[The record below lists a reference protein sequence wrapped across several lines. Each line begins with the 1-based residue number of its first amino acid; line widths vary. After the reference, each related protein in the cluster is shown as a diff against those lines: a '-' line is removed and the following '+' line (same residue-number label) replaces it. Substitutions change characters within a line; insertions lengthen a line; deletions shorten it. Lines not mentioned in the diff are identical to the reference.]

1 MERKVAWTENG
12 VGFIKK
18 EKTEGAEA
26 PFFLA
31 EDVVESIAA
40 FHASVPGYEKTPL
53 AELPELAKK
62 LGIGRLFVKD
72 ESKRFGLNAFKAL
85 GGIYAVSKVIC
96 EKLGIPMGAF
106 EEICTEE
113 NREKIKDMVFIT
125 ATDGN
130 HGKGVAWAAKK
141 FGCKAYVYM
150 PKGTV
155 ECRAQAIREVGA
167 EEVLVT
173 DCFYDD
179 TVRMADERAG
189 KNGWTMVQ
197 DTAWEGYMDIPTYI
211 VQGYSTLAKEAAQQ
225 LEEAG
230 VPAPDVL
237 FLQAGVGAFAGG
249 VLGYFANHYG
259 ESLPKTVIAEPDTV
273 ACIFESARIND
284 GKPHPSTG
292 SCETVMAGLNCAEP
306 CLVTYPTLRDFP
318 AAYAACPDFVTER
331 GMAALGLPQGGDP
344 AVVSGE
350 SGAVGVGLLWEIMKN
365 EELAELRKH
374 LGLKEDA
381 VVLCISTEGDT
392 DPAHYKEVMEKYKNN
407 L

>member
-1 MERKVAWTENG
+1 MQRDITWTKDG
-12 VGFIKK
+12 IGIIIK
-18 EKTEGAEA
+18 EKTTEGI
-26 PFFLA
+26 PPSFLA
-31 EDVVESIAA
+31 ETEVEKIMD

-53 AELPELAKK
+53 VELPRLAEK
-62 LGIGRLFVKD
+62 LGVGRIFVKD
-72 ESKRFGLNAFKAL
+72 ESKRFGLNAFKGL

-96 EKLGIPMGAF
+96 EKLNIPLTSF

-113 NREKIKDMVFIT
+113 NKEKIKDMVFIT

-155 ECRAQAIREVGA
+155 ECRVQAIRDVGA

-179 TVRMADERAG
+179 TVRMADERAR

-211 VQGYSTLAKEAAQQ
+211 VQGYSTLAREAAEQ

-230 VPAPDVL
+230 VSAPDVL

-259 ESLPKTVIAEPDTV
+259 KELPKTVIVEPDSV
-273 ACIFESARIND
+273 ACIFESAKVND

-318 AAYAACPDFVTER
+318 AAYAACPDFVTEK
-331 GMAALGLPQGGDP
+331 GMAVLGLGEPK
-344 AVVSGE
+344 VVSGE
-350 SGAVGVGLLWEIMKN
+350 SGAVGVGLFCEMMEN
-365 EELAELRKH
+365 RELAFCREY
-374 LGLKEDA
+374 LGLDKNA
-381 VVLCISTEGDT
+381 VILCISTEGDT
-392 DPAHYKEVMEKYKNN
+392 DPLHYQQVLDQYRKN
-407 L
+407 

>member
-1 MERKVAWTENG
+1 MERKITWTKNG
-12 VGFIKK
+12 IGVIEK
-18 EKTEGAEA
+18 EKTVGAV
-26 PFFLA
+26 PPDFLA
-31 EDVVESIAA
+31 EDVVECIAA
-40 FHASVPGYEKTPL
+40 FHASVPGYEATPL

-62 LGIGRLFVKD
+62 LGVGRIFVKD
-72 ESKRFGLNAFKAL
+72 ESKRFGLNAFKGL

-96 EKLGIPMGAF
+96 EKLGVPLTSF

-113 NREKIKDMVFIT
+113 NKEKIKDMVFIT

-130 HGKGVAWAAKK
+130 HGKGVAWAARK

-155 ECRAQAIREVGA
+155 ECRAEAIREIGA

-179 TVRMADERAG
+179 TVRMADERAR

-230 VPAPDVL
+230 VSAPDVL

-259 ESLPKTVIAEPDTV
+259 EKLPKTVIAEPDTV
-273 ACIFESARIND
+273 ACIFESARVND
-284 GKPHPSTG
+284 GNPHPSTG

-318 AAYAACPDFVTER
+318 AAYAACPDFVTEQ
-331 GMAALGLPQGGDP
+331 GMAALGLPQGSDP
-344 AVVSGE
+344 VVVSGE
-350 SGAVGVGLLWEIMKN
+350 SGAVGVGLLWEIMTN
-365 EELAELRKH
+365 AELAELRAH

-381 VVLCISTEGDT
+381 VVLCISTEGNT
-392 DPAHYKEVMEKYKNN
+392 DPDHYKEVMETYKNRS
-407 L
+407 